1 MRLKGKV
8 AVITGAGRGIGKA
21 IALRFAHE
29 GASIVVAART
39 KDEVQDTVRGIV
51 ADGGVAL
58 GVQTDVSSLESVSS
72 FFQTAVR
79 QFDTIDI
86 LVNCAAIQGS
96 IGPLHEI
103 DTDGWVRTIQTNL
116 IGTFLCTKI
125 VLPVMIGKKSGKII
139 TFSGGG
145 AVSPRPRFTAYATS
159 KAAVVRFTESLA
171 EEVGEFNIQVN
182 AIAPGAVNTR
192 MVDEIIQAGEKAGQK
207 EFVEAQERLQ
217 LGGTSPDKAVE
228 LSLFLASAESNG
240 ITGKLISAAWDPW
253 QEESFVALLK
263 QDKDFATLRRIDNKA
278 FYKRA

>member
-1 MRLKGKV
+1 MRLKDKV

-21 IALRFAHE
+21 IAIGFARE
-29 GASIVVAART
+29 GASVVIADRS
-39 KDEVQDTVRGIV
+39 KDDAQDTVRGIV

-58 GVQTDVSSLESVSS
+58 TVQTDVSSPESVSS
-72 FFQTAVR
+72 LFQTAVC
-79 QFDTIDI
+79 QFGTIDI
-86 LVNCAAIQGS
+86 LVNCAGIQGP

-159 KAAVVRFTESLA
+159 KAAVVRFTETLA

-182 AIAPGAVNTR
+182 AIAPGAVNTG
-192 MVDEIIQAGEKAGQK
+192 MVDEIIQAGEKAGQQ
-207 EFVEAQERLQ
+207 EFVEAQKRLQ
-217 LGGTSPDKAVE
+217 LGGASPDKAVE
-228 LSLFLASAESNG
+228 LALFLASEESNG
-240 ITGKLISAAWDPW
+240 ITGKLISAVWDPW

-263 QDKDFATLRRIDNKA
+263 QDKDFATLRRIDNKT